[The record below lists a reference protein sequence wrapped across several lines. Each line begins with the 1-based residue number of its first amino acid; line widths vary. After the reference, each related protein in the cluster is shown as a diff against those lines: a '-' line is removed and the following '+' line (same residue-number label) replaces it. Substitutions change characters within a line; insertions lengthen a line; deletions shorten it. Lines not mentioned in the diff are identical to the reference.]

1 MNITSTHSVVF
12 KKSKTVF
19 NDCPPNKDGRTDVE
33 VTTFKRENQI
43 VSSFQYGKVE
53 HGQGYSSFSFTL
65 YQDEYGRIHNESF
78 KRITDKMIQKQHSEA
93 VAIFMKNKGWEV
105 KP

>member
-1 MNITSTHSVVF
+1 MTITSSYSN
-12 KKSKTVF
+12 KRAKTRF
-19 NDCPPNKDGRTDVE
+19 HNCPPNKEGRITVE

-53 HGQGYSSFSFTL
+53 HGQGYSSFSFTM